1 MDLYVEVCMAT
12 RKFRSIEERLNFI
25 EFRQQL
31 LFDNDEISRILFE
44 NQITEAEYC
53 EIMDLMDDFR
63 AKIDRGEKVHH
74 GSFEQQ
80 MYDILPCHKGDYHLC
95 EYIARAFWEERRW
108 EEVFP
113 ALYGGFPKYS
123 HLFEN
128 EN

>member
-1 MDLYVEVCMAT
+1 MET
-12 RKFRSIEERLNFI
+12 RKFDNIEDRLDFI

-44 NQITEAEYC
+44 NQITEAEYRK
-53 EIMDLMDDFR
+53 IMDLMDEFR
-63 AKIDRGEKVHH
+63 AKIDKGEEVHH
-74 GSFEQQ
+74 ATFEQRI
-80 MYDILPCHKGDYHLC
+80 YGILPHHEGDYHLC

-113 ALYGGFPKYS
+113 ALYKEFPKYS